1 MRPDIAATDALA
13 DSLAR
18 LLPALESFTRFEGA
32 DPAARRTV
40 WRAALDEPLPETG
53 AGREAVLETLRS
65 HVIANGLR
73 IGAPGFSG
81 WVTTMPTTVPAVA
94 QLAGAITAAQRWWAT
109 PGNFLE
115 VLALRWLQTPRR
127 TARSLRRRRSRAA
140 ARRPTSS
147 ASRPRASTRARGAA
161 SIRASTASQRL
172 VEPRVYASTEVHHVV
187 HRACGVLGLGRRAL
201 RMIPV
206 DANRTPDL
214 GALERFLDEDLAAGR
229 TPVAV
234 VASAGDV
241 NTGAVDPIDA
251 MREIAH
257 ARGVWLHVDGAYGG
271 FGVLDPRVAP
281 LYGDLSK
288 IDSFAVDPHKW
299 MAVPVGCGAG
309 FVRDGGLLARALTLE
324 PAAYVEMAP
333 TGTGDLGSPFDER
346 GEGNPDFS
354 VDHSAPARG
363 LTVWAALKE
372 IGASGMRARVVRH
385 HDCARRVAERV
396 REHPAL
402 ELLAEPDPL
411 DLLLPREAE
420 GRLGRDRARRAER
433 EDSPRRA
440 RARPGDP
447 VPHAR
452 GRPLRDPPVLH
463 QPAHDAR
470 GRGRDGGRSAE
481 RGGGAGR
488 DRGARAPNPNP
499 AAKIRAPSHQGR
511 LRCSSE

>member
-1 MRPDIAATDALA
+1 MRPDIAETDALA
-13 DSLAR
+13 ESLAR
-18 LLPALESFTRFEGA
+18 LVPALESFTRFEGT
-32 DPAARRTV
+32 DPAARRSL

-53 AGREAVLETLRS
+53 AGREAVLEMLRA
-65 HVIANGLR
+65 HVVANGLR

-94 QLAGAITAAQRWWAT
+94 QLAGAIAAAQRWWAT

-115 VLALRWLQTPRR
+115 VLALRWLQRLVGLPDHFEGGFTSGGA
-127 TARSLRRRRSRAA
+127 TANLIGLAA
-140 ARRPTSS
+140 ARQE
-147 ASRPRASTRARGAA
+147 AGEKRGFDP
-161 SIRASTASQRL
+161 SLDGLQRL

-206 DANRTPDL
+206 DAKRMPDL
-214 GALERFLDEDLAAGR
+214 SALARLLDEDIAAGR

-241 NTGAVDPIDA
+241 NTGAVEPIDA

-271 FGVLDPRVAP
+271 FGVLDPRVKP

-309 FVRDGGLLARALTLE
+309 FVRDGGFLARALTLE
-324 PAAYVEMAP
+324 PAAYVQMAP
-333 TGTGDLGSPFDER
+333 TGTGDLGSPFDEL
-346 GEGNPDFS
+346 GEGTLDFS
-354 VDHSAPARG
+354 LDQSAPARG

-372 IGASGMRARVVRH
+372 MGASGMRARVIRH
-385 HDCARRVAERV
+385 HDCARRVAARV
-396 REHPAL
+396 REHPRAR
-402 ELLAEPDPL
+402 APCRADPL

-420 GRLGRDRARRAER
+420 GRLGRGGARRIER
-433 EDSPRRA
+433 EGSPRRA
-440 RARPGDP
+440 RARPRDP
-447 VPHAR
+447 VAHAR
-452 GRPLRDPPVLH
+452 ERPFRDPAVLH
-463 QPAHDAR
+463 QPRSTLADADATVDEVLAVAKEQ
-470 GRGRDGGRSAE
+470 GAIGE
-481 RGGGAGR
+481 RALPPESWR
-488 DRGARAPNPNP
+488 
-499 AAKIRAPSHQGR
+499 
-511 LRCSSE
+511 

>member
-32 DPAARRTV
+32 DPAARRTL

-53 AGREAVLETLRS
+53 SGREAVLEALCS

-81 WVTTMPTTVPAVA
+81 WVTNMPTTVPAVA
-94 QLAGAITAAQRWWAT
+94 QLAGAIAAAQRWWAT

-115 VLALRWLQTPRR
+115 VLALRWLQRLVGLPDHFDGSFTSGGA
-127 TARSLRRRRSRAA
+127 TANLLGLAA
-140 ARRPTSS
+140 ARQH
-147 ASRPRASTRARGAA
+147 AGESRGFDPSLDGV
-161 SIRASTASQRL
+161 QRL

-206 DANRTPDL
+206 DAKRAPDL
-214 GALERFLDEDLAAGR
+214 SALERFLDEDLAAGR

-241 NTGAVDPIDA
+241 NTGAVEPVDE

-271 FGVLDPRVAP
+271 FGILDPRVAA
-281 LYGDLSK
+281 LYGDLSE

-299 MAVPVGCGAG
+299 MAVPVGCGASY
-309 FVRDGGLLARALTLE
+309 VRDGAFLARALTLE

-333 TGTGDLGSPFDER
+333 TSTGDLGSPFDER
-346 GEGNPDFS
+346 GEGNPDLS
-354 VDHSAPARG
+354 LDHSAPSRG

-372 IGASGMRARVVRH
+372 MGASGMRARVVRH
-385 HDCARRVAERV
+385 HDCARRVAARV
-396 REHPAL
+396 GEHPEL
-402 ELLAEPDPL
+402 ELLAEPVLSICCFRVKPKDVTEEAAL
-411 DLLLPREAE
+411 DALNEKILLEVR
-420 GRLGRDRARRAER
+420 
-433 EDSPRRA
+433 
-440 RARPGDP
+440 
-447 VPHAR
+447 AR
-452 GRPLRDPPVLH
+452 GRAIPSHTRVNGRFAIRPCFINPRSTLADADATVDEVL
-463 QPAHDAR
+463 AVA
-470 GRGRDGGRSAE
+470 GE
-481 RGGGAGR
+481 LGAI
-488 DRGARAPNPNP
+488 GARAL
-499 AAKIRAPSHQGR
+499 G
-511 LRCSSE
+511 SESPR